1 MSHGF
6 CESFVVDEVVMM
18 LGIVV
23 PGIMDEAVM
32 MMGMVELG
40 VLVVDKAMLLDAV

>member
-1 MSHGF
+1 
-6 CESFVVDEVVMM
+6 MM

-40 VLVVDKAMLLDAV
+40 VLVVDKAVLLDAV